1 MSYLDMN
8 DEQMGI
14 YPEPEIKALP
24 KEIPWGLANTPTT
37 LTVLGL
43 SLAKSMG
50 FSPMLGG
57 IAGAVIGGV
66 IIVLVDKASSTP
78 NTIAKFF
85 N

>member
-43 SLAKSMG
+43 SDARWNRRGSDRWCDYR
-50 FSPMLGG
+50 LGR
-57 IAGAVIGGV
+57 
-66 IIVLVDKASSTP
+66 
-78 NTIAKFF
+78 
-85 N
+85 

>member
-50 FSPMLGG
+50 FSPMLG
-57 IAGAVIGGV
+57 AVIGGV

-78 NTIAKFF
+78 NTTAKFF